1 MCVESTCSMAN
12 RTPWENRLAL
22 ISGASNGLGRHIA
35 MRLASQRA
43 RLLLLGRQADRLA
56 SLRDECLAIG
66 SPSVQSIELDV
77 TSSTDAPAWG
87 MLTSELERSGLDLL
101 VNAVGK
107 SDRGELMQLSSQDL
121 RSMFEINVIATHA
134 MTQFCWSGLCETQGV
149 VVNIASLAGIVP
161 GPAMGGYTM
170 AKHALVGLHR
180 QWRIEAREKG
190 VHFLLVCPGPIER
203 EDSQDRYKD
212 LASSRGL
219 GGQTAKPGGGVSL
232 KRLDPVELSDAILR
246 AAFRRE
252 LELILPGKARWL
264 AVLQSLWPSV
274 ADRIL
279 ISKMR
284 R

>member
-1 MCVESTCSMAN
+1 MAN

-22 ISGASNGLGRHIA
+22 ISGASNGLGRQIA
-35 MRLASQRA
+35 KRLASQRA
-43 RLLLLGRQADRLA
+43 RLLLVGRQADRLA
-56 SLRDECLAIG
+56 SLRDECSALG
-66 SPSVQSIELDV
+66 SPSVQCIELDV
-77 TSSTDAPAWG
+77 TSSTDTPHWG
-87 MLTSELERSGLDLL
+87 RLTSELEHSGLDLL

-121 RSMFEINVIATHA
+121 RSMLEINVIATHA
-134 MTQFCWSGLCETQGV
+134 MTQFCWSGLCRTQGV

-190 VHFLLVCPGPIER
+190 IHFLLVCPGPIER
-203 EDSQDRYKD
+203 DDSQDRYKD

-219 GGQTAKPGGGVSL
+219 DAQSAQPGGGVSL
-232 KRLDPVELSDAILR
+232 KRLDPVALSDSILR
-246 AAFRRE
+246 AACQRD

-264 AVLQSLWPSV
+264 AALHALWPSL

-279 ISKMR
+279 VSKMNR
-284 R
+284 